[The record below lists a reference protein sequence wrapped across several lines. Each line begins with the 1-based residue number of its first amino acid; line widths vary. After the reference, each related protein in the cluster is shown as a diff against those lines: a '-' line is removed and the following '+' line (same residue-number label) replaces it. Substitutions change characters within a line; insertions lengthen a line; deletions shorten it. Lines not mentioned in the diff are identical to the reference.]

1 MKALPWW
8 PQLEASCSGRVALV
22 DGDAMFNRPGPRL
35 VDAYEWLVST
45 LQATPTPP
53 TPTPTLMP
61 LPLHLSAPRSSPPP
75 HPRPCDGCRRC
86 RTPHRPTSQSSG
98 SLSARGRRRRRA
110 HSTESSGFA
119 PSWRRRRRSWR
130 RRSRAWWL
138 PSRRCTCARCGRA
151 STRTR
156 TPRPATTRVDM
167 CAECHVRRG
176 PVRPDGARCGSQ
188 TPPGSL
194 LQAL

>member
-1 MKALPWW
+1 MVAAARSLLQRARGVGRWRRHVQP
-8 PQLEASCSGRVALV
+8 ARAAAGRCVRVASL
-22 DGDAMFNRPGPRL
+22 DSPGDPH
-35 VDAYEWLVST
+35 
-45 LQATPTPP
+45 PP

-110 HSTESSGFA
+110 HPTESSGFA